1 MSFDMMFRS
10 IFENKLLLAFPGE
23 ELSNIIVGL
32 VNLRLPALD
41 ALGLPGVSQRVSIV
55 NENFTVVDVLFC
67 HIFLSFSAFY
77 GCISCIHCQMLCDLQ
92 MNLSCC
98 YAPVICMPRPLGSGD
113 ISGKC
118 RDLTYNVSL
127 QCCGRARI

>member
-1 MSFDMMFRS
+1 M
-10 IFENKLLLAFPGE
+10 A
-23 ELSNIIVGL
+23 L
-32 VNLRLPALD
+32 VNLRLPAVD
-41 ALGLPGVSQRVSIV
+41 ALGIPGVSQRVSIV
-55 NENFTVVDVLFC
+55 NENFIVVDVLFC

-77 GCISCIHCQMLCDLQ
+77 GRVSCIHCQMLCDLQ

-118 RDLTYNVSL
+118 RDLTYDVSL
-127 QCCGRARI
+127 QCRGRARI